1 MRDHRDLD
9 VWNRAMDLVVEV
21 YKITN
26 DFPRSETFGLSA
38 QMRRAA
44 ISVASNIAEGAAR
57 RTTKDFVHFVHVA
70 RGSLLE
76 LQTQITI
83 ASRLG
88 MQVESPDVITLATQV
103 GQQLNGL
110 LRALRR
116 KISEDKQKA

>member
-70 RGSLLE
+70 RGSLVE

-83 ASRLG
+83 ATRLG
-88 MQVESPDVITLATQV
+88 MQVESADVVTMATQV

-116 KISEDKQKA
+116 KLSDNKQQA